1 MNFSNEIPGPEALNA
16 LGWENLVTRR
26 AKTKAKTMYKVLNKL
41 APSPLEKLFEHKRN
55 ITQYK
60 LRGYSTSLQLPQ
72 PKTEKL
78 KKSFSYDGA
87 KVWNSLSADVRGS
100 ATFTIFKTRLCA
112 HK

>member
-1 MNFSNEIPGPEALNA
+1 MGVGLSNRLQKLQNRAARVIINFSNDIPGPEALNA

-55 ITQYK
+55 ITQYN
-60 LRGYSTSLQLPQ
+60 LRGSST
-72 PKTEKL
+72 
-78 KKSFSYDGA
+78 F
-87 KVWNSLSADVRGS
+87 WNSLSADVRGS
-100 ATFTIFKTRLCA
+100 ATFTIFKSRLCA